1 MTGNSEAEKPV
12 EKTAKQLEK
21 EVPINLLE
29 TSLSSK
35 LGAEIMLMLDQHF
48 SSGLGRAHTPLLP
61 VIRLQLSNSN
71 LIQSRVFGRCGG
83 SIAGLIPW
91 LTSGLSSCCSYQHS
105 TFHQQMRL
113 QLVWEN
119 YH

>member
-21 EVPINLLE
+21 EVPVYVLE
-29 TSLSSK
+29 TSLSRI
-35 LGAEIMLMLDQHF
+35 LGAEIMLMLNQHF
-48 SSGLGRAHTPLLP
+48 SSGLGRAHTQLLP

-71 LIQSRVFGRCGG
+71 LIQSSFSLAELSSCGG

-91 LTSGLSSCCSYQHS
+91 LTSGLSS
-105 TFHQQMRL
+105 
-113 QLVWEN
+113 
-119 YH
+119 